1 MLGMPMSFLNPAL
14 RSGLCFCAALGSLIA
29 ANATVA
35 GTATAPNPTA
45 YGIALIWP
53 FSADDDGDG
62 RVTVRYRTGG
72 GTWITGMPLFRVPG
86 GTTMGVTWS
95 NRHAGSLFDLQP
107 ATVYEVELTLNDP
120 DGGGVVQTLSVTTRA
135 VPVPMAGAPVKVAT
149 PATFTSVASGAQP
162 GDIIDLA
169 AGTYAGFTWTKDGE
183 AAKPI
188 VIRSTAGAVIDGNID
203 LFTRSYVQFDGL
215 TVEGRMRINQST
227 SIAVQR
233 CTVHAHSDRG
243 GGDGIVTYTRSEH
256 CFFADNLVVGTSV
269 WTEASLGVNG
279 TNLGEGILVTGPG
292 HVVRNNR
299 VRAFRDGLSFMEG
312 AGEAPDQLSIDL
324 IENDISECSDDGIE
338 ADYSAHNV
346 RVLRNRL
353 TNCFMGIS
361 CQPSLGGPTY
371 LVRNVL
377 YNVVY
382 EAFKLH
388 NGTYG
393 DVLLNNT
400 VVKSGDA
407 FAVASGAT
415 IARTFAR
422 NNLLLGGPG
431 HTWNGYDSGTGRVM
445 QLYDLDVGTVS
456 LDYNGYGSTAAFF
469 TGKFGPTI
477 VFDGLT
483 QLHSMTTE
491 AHAVQVGLNVFAA
504 TIPYPAAAM
513 TAFTAP
519 DLRLA
524 AASAAVDAGVPIPG
538 ITDGYAGSAP
548 DLGAYELGKSVPA
561 YGVRSPA
568 GDSTPPATPATPTV
582 SGSDTATPT
591 LSGTTEPGATVR
603 VFDGGVLIATT
614 TADGSGAWSVTLP
627 TLSAGNHTL
636 TVTASDPYGNTS
648 APSPSVVV
656 TAPSTGG
663 GSSGSA
669 SSSTS
674 SGSSCGLGGVA
685 ATLVMLSLAGGFQVR
700 QPRKSKPLF
709 ARREMEE
716 RSRCGRR

>member
-1 MLGMPMSFLNPAL
+1 GP
-14 RSGLCFCAALGSLIA
+14 
-29 ANATVA
+29 
-35 GTATAPNPTA
+35 
-45 YGIALIWP
+45 WK
-53 FSADDDGDG
+53 
-62 RVTVRYRTGG
+62 
-72 GTWITGMPLFRVPG
+72 TGMPLFRVPG
-86 GTTMGVTWS
+86 GSTMGVTWT
-95 NRHAGSLFDLQP
+95 NRHTGSLLDLEP
-107 ATVYEVELTLNDP
+107 ATVYEVELTLTDP
-120 DGGGVVQTLSVTTRA
+120 DGGGAMQTLSVTTRA
-135 VPVPMAGAPVKVAT
+135 VPVPMAGAPVKAAT
-149 PATFTSVASGAQP
+149 PATFTTVVSGALP

-169 AGTYAGFTWTKDGE
+169 ANSYAGFTWTKDGE

-215 TVEGRMRINQST
+215 TVEGRMRFNQST
-227 SIAVQR
+227 GIAVQR

-243 GGDGIVTYTRSEH
+243 GGDGIVTYTRSES
-256 CFFADNLVVGTSV
+256 CYFADNLVVGTSV
-269 WTEASLGVNG
+269 WTEASLGVSG

-292 HVVRNNR
+292 HVVRNNCVR
-299 VRAFRDGLSFMEG
+299 VFRDGLLFMEG
-312 AGEAPDQLSIDL
+312 ASEAPDQYSIDL
-324 IENDISECSDDGIE
+324 IENDVSECSDDGIE

-415 IARTFAR
+415 ISRTFAR

-431 HTWNGYDSGTGRVM
+431 HVWNGYDSGTGRVM
-445 QLYDLDVGTVS
+445 HLYDLDVDTVS
-456 LDYNGYGSTAAFF
+456 LDYDGYGSTAAFF
-469 TGKFGPTI
+469 TGKFGPSI
-477 VFDGLT
+477 VFDGLA

-491 AHAVQVGLNVFAA
+491 VHATQVGLNVFAA
-504 TIPYPAAAM
+504 GITYPAAAM
-513 TAFTAP
+513 TVFAAP

-524 AASAAVDAGVPIPG
+524 AASAAVDAGVAIPG
-538 ITDGYAGSAP
+538 ITDGFAGSAP
-548 DLGAYELGKSVPA
+548 DLGAYELGQAAPA
-561 YGVRSPA
+561 YGVRSPG
-568 GDSTPPATPATPTV
+568 GDSTPPATPAAPTV
-582 SGSDTATPT
+582 SGGGTATPT
-591 LSGTTEPGATVR
+591 LSGITEPGATVR
-603 VFDGGVLIATT
+603 VYDGGVLIATT
-614 TADGSGAWSVTLP
+614 MADGSGAWTVTLP
-627 TLSAGNHTL
+627 ALSAGSHTL
-636 TVTASDPYGNTS
+636 TVTSSDPSGNTS

-656 TAPSTGG
+656 TAPTSGG
-663 GSSGSA
+663 GSSGST
-669 SSSTS
+669 SSSSS

-685 ATLVMLSLAGGFQVR
+685 ATLVMLSIASGLQMR
-700 QPRKSKPLF
+700 QSRQCNNLP
-709 ARREMEE
+709 ARRVAD
-716 RSRCGRR
+716 